1 MEKFAIVRRPDEVS
15 ASLCEQIE
23 TRLIDSGRIK
33 DQENPD
39 TVFVI
44 GGDGTFIY
52 AVHQYLNV
60 LEHVRFYGIHTGTL
74 GFYTDYRD
82 CDLERFMKD
91 YCDGSGR
98 EVQYP
103 LLEVKKGKDIY
114 YGINEMRIEN
124 SARTQR
130 MDIYLNGQKF
140 EEYRGTGMLVCTQLG
155 STAYNRSLN
164 GAVVQEGIDV
174 LQMSEIAGI
183 HHSEYRSLGSSLI
196 MNAETE
202 VTFVSQNF
210 DGALLGVD
218 ADVYSIGSEQR
229 IAVKMCPKKKVRM
242 YRGRNV
248 SYFSRLNS
256 LF

>member
-1 MEKFAIVRRPDEVS
+1 MEKFAVVARPDEIS
-15 ASLCEQIE
+15 ADVAGKIE
-23 TRLIDSGRIK
+23 EMLISGGRKK
-33 DQENPD
+33 DQNDPD
-39 TVFVI
+39 TIFVI

-52 AVHQYLNV
+52 AVHKYLNV
-60 LEHVRFYGIHTGTL
+60 LDHVRFYGIHTGTL

-82 CDLERFMKD
+82 CDIDRFMHD
-91 YCDGSGR
+91 YCSGSGR

-103 LLEVKKGKDIY
+103 LLEVKKDRDVY

-130 MDIYLNGQKF
+130 MDVYLNGQKF

-202 VTFVSQNF
+202 VTFTSQDF

-218 ADVYSIGSEQR
+218 ADVYPIGDAKR
-229 IAVKMCPKKKVRM
+229 ISVKVCPQKKVRM